1 VRRLRDAAVDV
12 LEHPIYLWTVVGLG
26 AVFAYLAVLVRL
38 MATEPYDTWGG
49 LVIAPVLVAA
59 SVPLLIRFSKRNGEP
74 EMTGI
79 FILALVLKLAGSMVR
94 YFVVFSVYGGNDS
107 VAYHDWGAQLAP
119 LIRGGNFAPT
129 IPVKLIGTG
138 FIEVLTG
145 WVYAITGTTIVGGYL
160 VFSLF
165 GFWGLYFFYRAFRTA
180 FPQGDHKRY
189 ALILFFLPSLL
200 FWSSSIGKEA
210 WMTLCLGVTAFGA
223 ARLLSHRRGGLPVVL
238 IGVVGLIMVRPHV
251 ALVAFLAL
259 FAGYIVRPARRP
271 SLTSPIAKVGGII
284 ILLLVG
290 FLVLSQVQNFFGVTK
305 LDTAAVDTVLER
317 TNTQSAQGG
326 SEYQVEQVSGPL
338 GFVKATIAVVFR
350 PWPYEAHNAMS
361 AIASLEGVLI
371 LGLFLISARRLAQL
385 PRLLLRAPYVMF
397 ATVFSIGFI
406 IAFAS
411 VGNFG
416 ILVRQRVQLY
426 PFLFVLLALP
436 AVRTRA
442 ENAHEREVQRRV
454 RETTTVG

>member
-1 VRRLRDAAVDV
+1 
-12 LEHPIYLWTVVGLG
+12 
-26 AVFAYLAVLVRL
+26 
-38 MATEPYDTWGG
+38 
-49 LVIAPVLVAA
+49 
-59 SVPLLIRFSKRNGEP
+59 
-74 EMTGI
+74 
-79 FILALVLKLAGSMVR
+79 
-94 YFVVFSVYGGNDS
+94 
-107 VAYHDWGAQLAP
+107 
-119 LIRGGNFAPT
+119 
-129 IPVKLIGTG
+129 
-138 FIEVLTG
+138 VLTG

-454 RETTTVG
+454 RETTTVA